1 MKQKFL
7 KDLGI
12 DLDGTTDELLQQFDL
27 NGFMDEISDNRLKE
41 ENEKDLLVMSLEQY
55 QKEMFLNTLE
65 KSKEDYNEGKV
76 YSARTIFKGLKE
88 KYGY

>member
-41 ENEKDLLVMSLEQY
+41 ESQKVEELKDEIS
-55 QKEMFLNTLE
+55 K
-65 KSKEDYNEGKV
+65 KEDE
-76 YSARTIFKGLKE
+76 E
-88 KYGY
+88 K

>member
-41 ENEKDLLVMSLEQY
+41 ESDKVEELKDEIN
-55 QKEMFLNTLE
+55 KEVNRQ
-65 KSKEDYNEGKV
+65 N
-76 YSARTIFKGLKE
+76 
-88 KYGY
+88 

>member
-41 ENEKDLLVMSLEQY
+41 ENEKVEELKDGIS
-55 QKEMFLNTLE
+55 K
-65 KSKEDYNEGKV
+65 KEDE
-76 YSARTIFKGLKE
+76 E
-88 KYGY
+88 K

>member
-27 NGFMDEISDNRLKE
+27 NGFIDEISDNRLKE
-41 ENEKDLLVMSLEQY
+41 ESQKVEKLKDEI
-55 QKEMFLNTLE
+55 
-65 KSKEDYNEGKV
+65 SK
-76 YSARTIFKGLKE
+76 KE
-88 KYGY
+88 K

>member
-41 ENEKDLLVMSLEQY
+41 ESQKVEELKDEI
-55 QKEMFLNTLE
+55 
-65 KSKEDYNEGKV
+65 SK
-76 YSARTIFKGLKE
+76 KE
-88 KYGY
+88 K

>member
-41 ENEKDLLVMSLEQY
+41 ENEKVEELKDEISK
-55 QKEMFLNTLE
+55 KENQE
-65 KSKEDYNEGKV
+65 K
-76 YSARTIFKGLKE
+76 
-88 KYGY
+88 

>member
-41 ENEKDLLVMSLEQY
+41 ENDKVEELKGEI
-55 QKEMFLNTLE
+55 N
-65 KSKEDYNEGKV
+65 KEDNGQK
-76 YSARTIFKGLKE
+76 
-88 KYGY
+88 

>member
-41 ENEKDLLVMSLEQY
+41 ESQKVEELKDEISK
-55 QKEMFLNTLE
+55 KEMKKNKFL
-65 KSKEDYNEGKV
+65 
-76 YSARTIFKGLKE
+76 ILKE
-88 KYGY
+88 RV